1 MRPVFVL
8 LGIVGMAVAFSLI
21 GATQAKADI
30 VPSLEWIFDEGTGAT
45 TVDRS
50 ASANDGTLY
59 GGATWS
65 TDTPFAYSGNHSM
78 SFDGVGGSYV
88 KAATSTGYQF
98 GTGDF
103 SVQAW
108 IKTSTGGENDCILS
122 TRSNGWSRGFT
133 FSLNASG
140 AGFRPRFYFWT
151 SEKSGITDIAM
162 GHWTSNVVD
171 GQWHQLVAVWD
182 STTYTGYMYI
192 DGVLNRTLAVGSSPG
207 NISPSSERLTVGQHC
222 TYTSYNFTGLIDEVL
237 LVGQQLTADE
247 VSYLYTHSVVPE
259 PASLATLASGIL
271 GLLAYARRKRR

>member
-1 MRPVFVL
+1 MKPVRILLGVMVMAFVL
-8 LGIVGMAVAFSLI
+8 SLI
-21 GATQAKADI
+21 SAGQAKADI
-30 VPSLEWIFDEGTGAT
+30 EWVFDEGTGTT

-50 ASANDGTLY
+50 VSANDGTLN

-88 KAATSTGYQF
+88 KASSSTGYQF
-98 GTGDF
+98 GTGDC

-122 TRSNGWSRGFT
+122 TRSDGWSRGLT

-140 AGFRPRFYFWT
+140 TGFRPRFYFWT

-162 GHWTSNVVD
+162 GDWYTDIVD

-182 STTYTGYMYI
+182 STTYTGKMYV
-192 DGVLNRTLAVGSSPG
+192 DGVLDRTLNVGSSPG
-207 NISPSSERLTVGQHC
+207 SISPSSEWLTVGQHG
-222 TYTSYNFTGLIDEVL
+222 SSSSNFDGLIDEVL
-237 LVGQQLTADE
+237 LVDRQLTANE
-247 VSYLYTHSVVPE
+247 VSYLYTHSLVPE
-259 PASLATLASGIL
+259 PTCLVLLTAGS
-271 GLLAYARRKRR
+271 GLLAIWRKRR